1 MEEPKKKTV
10 IVVGVPGVGKST
22 IINNATET
30 LQKKGTSVK
39 TVVFG
44 SVMFEEAKKLG
55 IHDRDELRKQT
66 ISVQQKLQ
74 NMAAEHISNL
84 NDSIVFVDTHLFIKT
99 QSGYYPGLP
108 MNLILKM
115 DPQRLI
121 LVTAD
126 SDEILNRRKKD
137 TTRTRDL
144 ISDDEINR
152 DIQVSISMISS
163 LSILTGAPF
172 EIIYNHDDMIASAT
186 SQLVELLVK
195 PSWLVDMKRG
205 QHRYGQSV
213 ESITKVKSCWNQA
226 RCRILA

>member
-1 MEEPKKKTV
+1 MEGPRKKTV
-10 IVVGVPGVGKST
+10 IIVGVPGVGKST

-30 LQKKGTSVK
+30 LKKKGTSVK

-55 IHDRDELRKQT
+55 INDRDELRKQT
-66 ISVQQKLQ
+66 IDIQQRLQ

-84 NDSIVFVDTHLFIKT
+84 DDSIVFVDTHLFIKT

-115 DPQRLI
+115 NPQRLI
-121 LVTAD
+121 LVTAN
-126 SDEILNRRKKD
+126 SNEILNRRKKD

-152 DIQVSISMISS
+152 DIQVSLSMISS

-172 EIIYNHDDMIASAT
+172 EIIYNHDDMIESAT
-186 SQLVELLVK
+186 SQLVELLLK
-195 PSWLVDMKRG
+195 PS
-205 QHRYGQSV
+205 
-213 ESITKVKSCWNQA
+213 
-226 RCRILA
+226 

>member
-1 MEEPKKKTV
+1 MEEPRKKTV
-10 IVVGVPGVGKST
+10 IIVGVPGVGKST

-30 LQKKGTSVK
+30 LEKKGTSVK

-55 IHDRDELRKQT
+55 INDRDQLRKQT
-66 ISVQQKLQ
+66 IDIQQRLQ

-84 NDSIVFVDTHLFIKT
+84 DDTIVFVDTHLFIKT

-115 DPQRLI
+115 NPQRLI
-121 LVTAD
+121 LVTAN
-126 SDEILNRRKKD
+126 SNEILNRRKKD

-144 ISDDEINR
+144 ISDDEIKR
-152 DIQVSISMISS
+152 DIQVSLSMISS

-172 EIIYNHDDMIASAT
+172 EIIYNHDDMMDSAT
-186 SQLVELLVK
+186 SQLVELLLK
-195 PSWLVDMKRG
+195 PG
-205 QHRYGQSV
+205 
-213 ESITKVKSCWNQA
+213 
-226 RCRILA
+226 

>member
-1 MEEPKKKTV
+1 MEEPRKKTV
-10 IVVGVPGVGKST
+10 IIVGVPGVGKST
-22 IINNATET
+22 IIMNATET
-30 LQKKGTSVK
+30 LKNKGTSVK

-55 IHDRDELRKQT
+55 INDRDELRKLK
-66 ISVQQKLQ
+66 IDVQEKLQ
-74 NMAAEHISNL
+74 NKAAEHISSL
-84 NDSIVFVDTHLFIKT
+84 KDSIVFVDTHLFIKT

-115 DPQRLI
+115 NPQKLI
-121 LVTAD
+121 LITANP
-126 SDEILNRRKKD
+126 DEILNRRKKD

-152 DIQVSISMISS
+152 DIQVSLSMISS

-172 EIIYNHDDMIASAT
+172 EIIYNHDDMIDSAT

-195 PSWLVDMKRG
+195 S
-205 QHRYGQSV
+205 S
-213 ESITKVKSCWNQA
+213 
-226 RCRILA
+226 